1 MGRADQNSSRKIVD
15 QRHRA
20 GSEQTVD
27 GESTHPETGDG
38 YKLSPQTRKEEMM
51 LTKSVLISVIATAT
65 ASLLLGTARADETP
79 PNLAGTYRCEP
90 QPAPC
95 QSGQTFTVTQSGDQ
109 IEFKSDNGFVG
120 HAKFTSRISLSGT
133 PPWNSLG
140 VITPDNH
147 VQWSNGTQW
156 RKM

>member
-1 MGRADQNSSRKIVD
+1 MQK
-15 QRHRA
+15 
-20 GSEQTVD
+20 T
-27 GESTHPETGDG
+27 
-38 YKLSPQTRKEEMM
+38 
-51 LTKSVLISVIATAT
+51 SVLISVAIAAT
-65 ASLLLGTARADETP
+65 GLFLGGSRADETL
-79 PNLAGTYRCEP
+79 PNLAGSYRCEP

-95 QSGQTFTVTQSGDQ
+95 KTGQTFTVTQTDDQ

-133 PPWNSLG
+133 PPWNSLA

>member
-1 MGRADQNSSRKIVD
+1 
-15 QRHRA
+15 
-20 GSEQTVD
+20 
-27 GESTHPETGDG
+27 
-38 YKLSPQTRKEEMM
+38 MM
-51 LTKSVLISVIATAT
+51 LSKSILISVVALATAGFPFWG
-65 ASLLLGTARADETP
+65 AQADEQL

-120 HAKFTSRISLSGT
+120 QPKFRSRISLSAT

-140 VITPDNH
+140 VITADNH